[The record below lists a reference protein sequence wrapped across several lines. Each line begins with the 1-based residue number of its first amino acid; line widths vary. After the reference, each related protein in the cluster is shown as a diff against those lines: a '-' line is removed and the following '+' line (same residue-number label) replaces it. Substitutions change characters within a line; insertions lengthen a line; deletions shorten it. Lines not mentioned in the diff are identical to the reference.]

1 MWCRRKESLG
11 KVGEAR
17 RGPQRSLASVHKG
30 SSRSE
35 AQQPS
40 EWPPTW
46 CLQGILQ
53 ETQEF
58 LQEGLQFF
66 YRMFWNGMFE
76 DGWLMEDAWMVMEVG
91 WGSEVTQELMDGVV
105 RWCGKLTWLEGGW
118 DNNGEEGK
126 VTWQKRRWEMRE
138 QTWWWRSWS
147 ERGSNERAGDEDAL
161 HSGYLIKPTTSCMQ
175 SKYHVIY
182 LTS

>member
-1 MWCRRKESLG
+1 MWCGRKERLG

-17 RGPQRSLASVHKG
+17 RGPQRSSASVHRG

-40 EWPPTW
+40 EWPPTG

-53 ETQEF
+53 ETQGF

-105 RWCGKLTWLEGGW
+105 RWYVEGWFGFKVVETTIEKKVGLRGKRAEWRWGTDLVM
-118 DNNGEEGK
+118 EELIW
-126 VTWQKRRWEMRE
+126 TRLRWMRRW
-138 QTWWWRSWS
+138 WRW
-147 ERGSNERAGDEDAL
+147 
-161 HSGYLIKPTTSCMQ
+161 
-175 SKYHVIY
+175 
-182 LTS
+182 

>member
-1 MWCRRKESLG
+1 MFSNWESGLLQDG
-11 KVGEAR
+11 CG
-17 RGPQRSLASVHKG
+17 GPYR
-30 SSRSE
+30 
-35 AQQPS
+35 
-40 EWPPTW
+40 
-46 CLQGILQ
+46 ILC
-53 ETQEF
+53 F
-58 LQEGLQFF
+58 LQDSPIGFLHDVYELDFWGWMVDGRCMDG
-66 YRMFWNGMFE
+66 YGGRMGVWSDLGT
-76 DGWLMEDAWMVMEVG
+76 DGWSDEMI
-91 WGSEVTQELMDGVV
+91 
-105 RWCGKLTWLEGGW
+105 CGKLTWLESSW

-147 ERGSNERAGDEDAL
+147 EWGSNEWGGDEDSL